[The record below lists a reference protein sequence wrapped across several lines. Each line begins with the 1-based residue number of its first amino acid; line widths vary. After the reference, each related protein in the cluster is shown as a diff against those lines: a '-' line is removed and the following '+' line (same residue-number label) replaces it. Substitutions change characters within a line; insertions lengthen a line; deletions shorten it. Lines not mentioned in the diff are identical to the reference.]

1 MDIISP
7 QAELYGK
14 KPYIVGHS
22 LRTLDRF
29 QLSMRGKTLFLPATA
44 MPSLNVLQQ
53 HIIIL

>member
-29 QLSMRGKTLFLPATA
+29 QLSMRGKTIFLPATA
-44 MPSLNVLQQ
+44 MPSLDVLQQ